1 MMASGMTNGTNRS
14 KRIGETIGTF
24 AVTKCTIESRWNMKA
39 VDIKWDTDGDMDLFQ
54 ALPTEVEIPEE
65 IIEEDEISDYLSD
78 MTGFCHVGFR
88 LEKRLDKP
96 IRLC

>member
-1 MMASGMTNGTNRS
+1 
-14 KRIGETIGTF
+14 
-24 AVTKCTIESRWNMKA
+24 MKA

-78 MTGFCHVGFR
+78 MTGFCHDGFR